1 MANDPYYN
9 DGFYDDED
17 TYFAEQEARAEYLED
32 IFLSEEEE
40 LEEGDWET
48 IAESERDG
56 YGFDDPN
63 EGCYDDLD

>member
-32 IFLSEEEE
+32 IFRSEEEE
-40 LEEGDWET
+40 LEEGDWE
-48 IAESERDG
+48 SEASIH
-56 YGFDDPN
+56 DDDDN
-63 EGCYDDLD
+63 EFPYDDLD